1 LTGGTV
7 DRLPELSVVI
17 PTVGRSTLS
26 RTLDSLAGQD
36 APLDR
41 FEVLIV
47 ADAAWPAARDVEASI
62 GALPYRA
69 RVLTAPAPGA
79 AAARN
84 AGLSFARAL
93 VLFLDDDV
101 LPGPRL
107 VSQHLEWHRRCPATQ
122 VGVLGRIR
130 WARELRVTPFMRW
143 LEHGIQ
149 FDYSRIQGI
158 EAGWGR
164 FYTANVSVKRELLAR
179 VGGFDQ
185 RRLPFGYEDLDLAY
199 RMSRIGFRL
208 LYNRRAV
215 AEHLHPMDL
224 EFWRARVR
232 RIAIAERQFTRLH
245 PELDPYF
252 HRLFSDAAAQPPGRG
267 RGTRLAALVPRRTP
281 WIGPRVWASAD
292 LGFRQALA
300 PDFLDAWSG
309 PLPEQEGRPELSEFD
324 LTPSSPSNLPEG

>member
-1 LTGGTV
+1 
-7 DRLPELSVVI
+7 LPEISVII
-17 PTVGRSTLS
+17 PTLGRRPVLG
-26 RTLDSLAGQD
+26 RV
-36 APLDR
+36 LDR
-41 FEVLIV
+41 FAAQELDPVRFEVAVV
-47 ADAAWPAARDVEASI
+47 ADASWAAPDALESDLRARRYAARVV
-62 GALPYRA
+62 RA
-69 RVLTAPAPGA
+69 ESPGA
-79 AAARN
+79 SAARN
-84 AGLSFARAL
+84 AGWQAANAPL
-93 VLFLDDDV
+93 VLFLDDDI
-101 LPGPRL
+101 LPCRRL
-107 VSQHLEWHRRCPATQ
+107 VGEHLDWHERYPMAE
-122 VGVLGRIR
+122 VGVLGLVR

-149 FDYSRIQGI
+149 FDYRRIQGI

-164 FYTANVSVKRELLAR
+164 FYTANVSVKREFLTR

-208 LYNRRAV
+208 LYNRSAV

-224 EFWRARVR
+224 DFWRTRVR

-267 RGTRLAALVPRRTP
+267 RGARFAALVPRQTP

-292 LGFRQALA
+292 LAFRQALA
-300 PDFLDAWSG
+300 PDFLEAWNG

-324 LTPSSPSNLPEG
+324 LNPSSPSNLPEG